1 MYGIIIRRF
10 HPGKDRSNMDII
22 IGNICS
28 LLAMV
33 TDSVS
38 STRKTAKGVLLVQS
52 LSQIIYCAGAVILR
66 GYSAAVQNAVSV
78 GRNLIAIR
86 GETPKWLQWLLVALG
101 VVLGLWFNNL
111 GFVGLL
117 PVIANLEYSLAIFRF
132 QDNERAL
139 KLAFLI
145 SVGLYGIFNI
155 FILNIVGVLT
165 NSAVVIMTAVYLI
178 RTR

>member
-1 MYGIIIRRF
+1 M
-10 HPGKDRSNMDII
+10 
-22 IGNICS
+22 
-28 LLAMV
+28 
-33 TDSVS
+33 
-38 STRKTAKGVLLVQS
+38 
-52 LSQIIYCAGAVILR
+52 
-66 GYSAAVQNAVSV
+66 
-78 GRNLIAIR
+78 
-86 GETPKWLQWLLVALG
+86 LVALG

-155 FILNIVGVLT
+155 FILNIVGFLT